1 MNHIQRKDPA
11 NQDRLGFR
19 WVGVELRHL
28 VAFSA
33 VAEEGSLAAAARKL
47 GYSQS
52 AISRQLSTLED
63 LVGSV
68 LVDRRAGER
77 ECTLTEAGRRVVRHS
92 RALLMHAQVADAEL
106 RALQAGTAGRIRL
119 GTVPGIAARIYPT
132 LLRESA
138 AELPHLEIELVED
151 SKQARSLDRLEAG
164 DLDLALVSLP
174 LRDGPFETREL
185 MRAPYVL
192 LAAASGSRSAGP
204 EPLTASQLETL
215 TLIAPNE
222 DTTVDAFC
230 RGHGIAPRI
239 RHVTDIDT
247 IVGLAAAGLGLAFLP
262 RLAVDPSRH
271 DIRVIELAEQP
282 PPSIICIAWHC
293 LREPSPL
300 IKKLV
305 AIAEHVCK
313 APEEVPPLV

>member
-1 MNHIQRKDPA
+1 MPARDP
-11 NQDRLGFR
+11 DRLGFR

-33 VAEEGSLAAAARKL
+33 VAEEGSLAAAARRL

-52 AISRQLSTLED
+52 AISRQLSALED

-68 LVDRRAGER
+68 LVERRAGER

-106 RALQAGTAGRIRL
+106 RALQSGTAGLLRL
-119 GTVPGIAARIYPT
+119 GAVPGIAARLYPSI
-132 LLRESA
+132 LRESA
-138 AELPHLEIELVED
+138 DELPHLEVELVED
-151 SKQARSLDRLEAG
+151 AKQARVLDRLEAG

-174 LRDGPFETREL
+174 LRDGPFVTREL

-192 LAAASGSRSAGP
+192 VAAPSARPDGHA
-204 EPLTASQLETL
+204 PLTSAQLEHV
-215 TLIAPNE
+215 TLIASSQ
-222 DTTVDAFC
+222 DTTLDTFC

-247 IVGLAAAGLGLAFLP
+247 IVGLAAAGLGVAFLP
-262 RLAVDPSRH
+262 RLALDPSRH
-271 DIRVIELAEQP
+271 DVCVIELAEQP
-282 PPSIICIAWHC
+282 PPSIVGIAWHC
-293 LREPSPL
+293 LREPSQL
-300 IKKLV
+300 IERLV
-305 AIAEHVCK
+305 AIAERICK
-313 APEEVPPLV
+313 AP